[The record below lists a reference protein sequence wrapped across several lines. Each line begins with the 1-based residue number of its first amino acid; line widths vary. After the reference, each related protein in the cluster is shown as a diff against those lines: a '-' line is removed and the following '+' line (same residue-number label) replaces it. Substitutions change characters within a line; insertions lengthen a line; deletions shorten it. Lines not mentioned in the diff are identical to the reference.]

1 MKDKKVLAFGEVMMR
16 LAVPDHK
23 MLHQSRTLEY
33 LFSGTGVNIVS
44 ALSTFGYKGEL
55 LTKLPQNSLG
65 HSAKLFLASLGI
77 DTDKIIFGD
86 KYMGMYFLESGFGP
100 RGGVVTYT
108 DRLNSSF
115 CKSTLDDY
123 DFDKALCGVDLLH
136 FCGISLAVTKNVR
149 EVVLK
154 LMEKAKEKGI
164 TIVFDCN
171 FRSTLWNSYEEA
183 KPFYEEVLYNADIVF
198 ATDRDAT
205 SILGIEGVEGDKI
218 TNLKHTLSIMRER
231 YNIKYITGTIRETI
245 NLNKHRLQ
253 GYILDE
259 DGLHLSN
266 KHEFDILDRIGGGD
280 GYAAGL
286 IYAHL
291 EGMDVLKRVEFAIGS
306 GVLAHST
313 YGDTPC
319 ARVEEVE
326 AYIDG
331 TMEALRR

>member
-16 LAVPDHK
+16 LAVPNHK
-23 MLHQSRTLEY
+23 KLHQSRTLEY

-44 ALSTFGYKGEL
+44 ALSTFGYKGQL
-55 LTKLPQNSLG
+55 LTKLPHNSLG
-65 HSAKLFLASLGI
+65 YSANLFLASLGI
-77 DTDKIIFGD
+77 DTEKIIFGD
-86 KYMGMYFLESGFGP
+86 KYMGMYFLENGFGS
-100 RGGVVTYT
+100 RGGIVTYT

-171 FRSTLWNSYEEA
+171 IRSTLWNSYEEA

-205 SILGIEGVEGDKI
+205 SILGIEGVEGNKE
-218 TNLKHTLSIMRER
+218 TNLTHTLSIMREK
-231 YNIKYITGTIRETI
+231 YNINYITGTIRETI
-245 NLNKHRLQ
+245 SLNKHKLQ
-253 GYILDE
+253 GYILDK
-259 DGLHLSN
+259 DGLHLSK

-280 GYAAGL
+280 GFAAGL
-286 IYAHL
+286 IYGHL
-291 EGMDVLKRVEFAIGS
+291 ENMSIIDKIEFAIGS

-319 ARVEEVE
+319 ARVEEVR
-326 AYIDG
+326 AYIDK
-331 TMEALRR
+331 TMPELRR